1 MMKPVAVVTVA
12 IAVLAMV
19 LIVSQ
24 PAVATT
30 LFSSSM
36 VGADEAAP
44 AAVSTGAHGFFF
56 GTLNDAETQ
65 LDYALLYFGLEGGA
79 LLFAHIH
86 LGQPGVNG
94 GVAVFLCG
102 GTPPQSNKPPCPPS
116 GTVITGSIVA
126 TDVIGPGAQGISA
139 GEFSELVR
147 AMKAGLTYSNVHTT
161 NFGSGEIRGQIK

>member
-1 MMKPVAVVTVA
+1 MMKPTAVVAVV

-19 LIVSQ
+19 LIVFQ
-24 PAVATT
+24 PAMATT
-30 LFSSSM
+30 MFSSSM

-44 AAVSTGAHGFFF
+44 AAISTGAHGFFF
-56 GTLNDAETQ
+56 ATLNDAETQ

-94 GVAVFLCG
+94 GVAAFLCG
-102 GTPPQSNKPPCPPS
+102 GGSKSACPTS
-116 GTVITGSIVA
+116 GTVMSGSIVA
-126 TDVIGPGAQGISA
+126 SDVVGPGAQGIAA

-147 AMKAGLTYSNVHTT
+147 AMKAGLTYANVHTT
-161 NFGSGEIRGQIK
+161 AFGSGEIRGQIK

>member
-1 MMKPVAVVTVA
+1 MKKSVTMVTVA

-24 PAVATT
+24 PAMAAT

-56 GTLNDAETQ
+56 ATLNDAETQ
-65 LDYALLYFGLEGGA
+65 LDYALLYFNLEGGA
-79 LLFAHIH
+79 AVVAHIH

-94 GVAVFLCG
+94 GVSAFLCG
-102 GTPPQSNKPPCPPS
+102 GSGKPACPAS
-116 GTVITGSIVA
+116 GTAMTGSIVA
-126 TDVIGPGAQGISA
+126 SDVVGPGGQGIAA
-139 GEFSELVR
+139 GEFAELVR

-161 NFGSGEIRGQIK
+161 SFPSGEIRGQIK

>member
-1 MMKPVAVVTVA
+1 MMKPTAVVTVV

-19 LIVSQ
+19 LIVFQ
-24 PAVATT
+24 PAMAAT
-30 LFSSSM
+30 LFSASM

-44 AAVSTGAHGFFF
+44 AAISTGAHGFFF
-56 GTLNDAETQ
+56 ATLNDAETQ

-94 GVAVFLCG
+94 GVAAFLCG
-102 GTPPQSNKPPCPPS
+102 GGSKSACPTS
-116 GTVITGSIVA
+116 GTAMTGSIVA
-126 TDVIGPGAQGISA
+126 SDVVGPGAQGIAA
-139 GEFSELVR
+139 GEFAELVR
-147 AMKAGLTYSNVHTT
+147 AMKAGLTYANVHTQ